1 MKRTNV
7 LGTAAG
13 AMAFAFG
20 LLTLSSCGMSKKEAG
35 EIVEAIGEAVRTAYN
50 DELDKWAEQY
60 TDSVESLG
68 FCGYMLYD
76 VNGDSIP
83 ELWIMGG
90 TCEADKKLGVYAFEL
105 EGIKEIYAIDAPH
118 VNLYLGD
125 GYVLCLG
132 ANNGEVLETKLTCH
146 LDSVSVETVF
156 EGMMNDEAGYA
167 DPTEMPAV
175 LIPFADRVA
184 VDDILKEEAIEAA
197 E

>member
-1 MKRTNV
+1 MKRTKILV
-7 LGTAAG
+7 TALG

-20 LLTLSSCGMSKKEAG
+20 LLTLASCGMSKEEAG
-35 EIVEAIGEAVRTAYN
+35 ELIEEIGEMVRTAYN
-50 DELDKWAEQY
+50 DELDAWAEQY
-60 TDSVESLG
+60 TDSVEALG

-90 TCEADKKLGVYAFEL
+90 SCEADKKLAVYAFEL

-125 GYVLCLG
+125 DYVLCLG
-132 ANNGEVLETKLTCH
+132 ANNGEVMETKLTCH
-146 LDSVSVETVF
+146 LDSMGVETVF
-156 EGMMNDEAGYA
+156 EGQMNDEAGYV
-167 DPTEMPAV
+167 DPTETPAV
-175 LIPFADRVA
+175 LISYADRAA

-197 E
+197 K